1 MPAAG
6 VIIGCC
12 NLVERDGSYL
22 LVREGKPSARGRF
35 NLPAGKPE
43 IGETLIEAAVREAK
57 EESGLDVTVDH
68 IVGLYHCPENDEGF
82 GVLNVVFGSSVTGGE
97 IVTSDAHPEVRY
109 FTRAE
114 VADLSARHLLR
125 GSHIELA
132 MDTHALGQRLPLDL
146 VRVTDHEPGRL
157 LRPES
162 RQPRHNCRSGTPLDR
177 LHLRRHSLAV
187 KRPPPGAVRCASQ
200 RPLSPSSLLAVRD
213 EGGTPRGGR
222 RRWPRRARGGREPR

>member
-1 MPAAG
+1 VGGERRDHGAGDLSVIDRHIGDATRPFALASHNRQSGTVPAGASG

-22 LVREGKPSARGRF
+22 LVREGKPSALGRF

-68 IVGLYHCPENDEGF
+68 MIGFYHCPQNDEGF
-82 GVLNVVFGSSVTGGE
+82 GVLNVVFASSIIGGE
-97 IVTSDAHPEVRY
+97 IVTSAAHPEVRY

-132 MDTHALGQRLPLDL
+132 MDAHALGQRLPLDL
-146 VRVTDHEPGRL
+146 VQVTDHEPDL
-157 LRPES
+157 SLRPES
-162 RQPRHNCRSGTPLDR
+162 R
-177 LHLRRHSLAV
+177 
-187 KRPPPGAVRCASQ
+187 
-200 RPLSPSSLLAVRD
+200 
-213 EGGTPRGGR
+213 
-222 RRWPRRARGGREPR
+222 